1 MLFIFSTPVLIRHL
15 WQPKTVVFLHLC
27 LVCAVLL
34 PKSQPGRFVVKLF
47 DLSAL
52 TFMQE
57 TDALTAFLEELLR
70 LLVHLL
76 LEERLANA
84 HALLE
89 LHALP
94 AALLLAGQL
103 GLALVSGQDVELVL
117 GANVIKLFFS
127 SSVTH
132 SKAK

>member
-1 MLFIFSTPVLIRHL
+1 
-15 WQPKTVVFLHLC
+15 
-27 LVCAVLL
+27 
-34 PKSQPGRFVVKLF
+34 
-47 DLSAL
+47 
-52 TFMQE
+52 MQE

-94 AALLLAGQL
+94 TALLLAGQL

-117 GANVIKLFFS
+117 GANVIKLFFLFVS
-127 SSVTH
+127 DTLPG
-132 SKAK
+132 KII